1 MSQLLCD
8 LAQLLDQPSA
18 PVDETG
24 ALAVVRKVL
33 QQYRPSLL
41 MVADAFGRPVA
52 VDASQS
58 DHHAEQA
65 KSFAAE
71 AIERLG
77 SAAIVCW
84 CHDGDRRSTAFA
96 VRACAGQETGILC
109 GLLAA
114 ETSPEALAPLQAT
127 LEACG
132 ALALLAIGSA
142 KTVKQLRVRVAHL
155 KAQQE
160 TLADSYEKAVAAT
173 IEEHQQRLSEQKAH
187 FSRMSAVM
195 QTAADAIITADE
207 HGRIEMFNRTA
218 EKIFG
223 YSAQE
228 IIGQPVW
235 LIIPPAAQEQHQ
247 QFFGEVSGPRRQF
260 DFIRE
265 VSGVRKDGTLVPLL
279 LSVSTVEVD
288 ERPLAT
294 IIARDITEQKR
305 REEELARYRAH
316 LEELVAER
324 TAELQR
330 ANQSLTE
337 MCHAAEQANEAKTRF
352 LANMSHE
359 LRTPLHGI
367 LSFAAFGV
375 KESLTASPERLRSY
389 FEKIDRCGKSLL
401 ALINDLLDLAKLE
414 SGKATYDFASTDLR
428 MLALSAADEQSSRC
442 AEKGIRLL
450 VAKCPFDTKIVGD
463 AMKLLQV
470 FRNLLDNAIK
480 FSPQGSTVE
489 VLFQQK
495 ADKIQA
501 AVCDQ
506 GVGIPENELE
516 AIFDKFVQSSKT
528 RTSTGGTGLG
538 LAICREIVTAHRGR
552 IWAENRAGG
561 GAAVCFELPFDP
573 RSTDGPVDHTARPA

>member
-8 LAQLLDQPSA
+8 LTQLLDQFSA

-24 ALAVVRKVL
+24 ALSVVRKVL
-33 QQYRPSLL
+33 HKYRPSLL
-41 MVADAFGRPVA
+41 MAVDAFGRPLA
-52 VDASQS
+52 VDANQPGQ
-58 DHHAEQA
+58 HMEQA

-84 CHDGDRRSTAFA
+84 RHDGDRQGAAFA
-96 VRACAGQETGILC
+96 VRACKGRDTGIIC
-109 GLLAA
+109 GLLGE
-114 ETSPEALAPLQAT
+114 ETSAEALAPLQTA

-132 ALALLAIGSA
+132 ALALVAIETA
-142 KTVKQLRVRVAHL
+142 QTVNQLRVKVSHL

-160 TLADSYEKAVAAT
+160 TLADSYEKAVAAA
-173 IEEHQQRLSEQKAH
+173 IEEHERRLAEQKAH
-187 FSRMSAVM
+187 YSRMSAVM

-207 HGRIEMFNRTA
+207 QGRIEMFNRTA

-223 YSAQE
+223 YSARE
-228 IIGQPVW
+228 IVGQPLW
-235 LIIPPAAQEQHQ
+235 LLIPPAAPEQHQ
-247 QFFGEVSGPRRQF
+247 QFFGELSDSELQF
-260 DFIRE
+260 DFSGE
-265 VSGVRKDGTLVPLL
+265 VFGVRKDGKHVPLL

-324 TAELQR
+324 TAELQQ
-330 ANQSLTE
+330 ANQSLIE

-367 LSFAAFGV
+367 LSFATFGL
-375 KESLTASPERLRSY
+375 KESLTASPEKLRSY
-389 FEKIDRCGKSLL
+389 FEKIERCGKNLL

-428 MLALSAADEQSSRC
+428 TLALSAADEQSTRC

-450 VAKCPFDTKIVGD
+450 VAKCPFDTKILGD
-463 AMKLLQV
+463 AAKLLQV

-480 FSPQGSTVE
+480 FSPQGGTVE
-489 VLFQQK
+489 VLFQQT
-495 ADKIQA
+495 ADKIQV

-538 LAICREIVTAHRGR
+538 LAICREIITAHRGR
-552 IWAENRAGG
+552 IWAENRPGG
-561 GAAVCFELPFDP
+561 GAAVCFELPFDQ
-573 RSTDGPVDHTARPA
+573 RTTEGHVDHTAKPG